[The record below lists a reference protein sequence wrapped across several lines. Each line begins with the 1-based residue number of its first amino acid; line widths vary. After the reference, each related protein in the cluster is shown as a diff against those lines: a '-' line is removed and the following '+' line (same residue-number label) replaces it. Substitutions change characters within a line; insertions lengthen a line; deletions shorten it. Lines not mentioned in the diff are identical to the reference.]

1 MTAHDHHHRA
11 SSNIRLAFFL
21 NLAFTV
27 VEIVGG
33 IWTNSVAI
41 LSDALHDLGDSIAL
55 GVAWRMERFSTK
67 KGDTSFSFGYRRFS
81 LLSALLT
88 SLVLITGSIYI
99 LIEAVGR
106 MLNPERSNAE
116 GMVLFAIAGIAVNGY
131 AAWKVSKGNSLNER
145 IVSWHFVEDVLGWV
159 AVLIAGV
166 VLMFREIHY
175 LDPAISILV
184 ALYILYN
191 VVKRLKETLVI
202 FLQGVPGEID
212 IRDIEVKIR
221 QVERVQSVHDLHIWS
236 IDGERH
242 VLTVHVKLERID
254 SIQQALAVKTNI
266 KQLLSKLPL
275 QHATIETEFDEET
288 CFMDK
293 KGG

>member
-1 MTAHDHHHRA
+1 MTGHDHHHRA

-27 VEIVGG
+27 VEIIGG
-33 IWTNSVAI
+33 LWTNSVAI

-55 GVAWRMERFSTK
+55 GMAWRMERFSTK
-67 KGDTSFSFGYRRFS
+67 KGDPSFSFGYRRFS
-81 LLSALLT
+81 LLSAMLT
-88 SLVLITGSIYI
+88 SLILIIGSIYI
-99 LIEAVGR
+99 LFEAVGR

-131 AAWKVSKGNSLNER
+131 AAWKVSKGGSLNER

-159 AVLIAGV
+159 AVLIAGA

-175 LDPAISILV
+175 LDPAISILITI
-184 ALYILYN
+184 YILYN
-191 VVKRLKETLVI
+191 VVKRLKETLFI
-202 FLQGVPGEID
+202 FLQGVPAEID
-212 IRDIEVKIR
+212 IRDIELKIK

-236 IDGERH
+236 MDGEHH
-242 VLTVHVKLERID
+242 VLTAHVKLERID
-254 SIQQALAVKTNI
+254 SIQQVLAVKTSI
-266 KQLLSKLPL
+266 KHLLSKLPL
-275 QHATIETEFDEET
+275 QYVTIETEFDEET

-293 KGG
+293 K